1 MDVQEELICQ
11 LQQVPKGLQ
20 WEQRQ
25 TRSRGT
31 FILQL
36 QRRQDA
42 TTSRRER
49 PCKDEGLHGQT
60 RAPGVHGASTPRV
73 NWGRQQRSDSKV
85 LSKPC
90 PHTHQ
95 AGHRLNGGS
104 CPGWRLLGQQ
114 TQGVGESQS
123 QPHTAWGTIPQTP
136 QCSGTHPLGTTPKR
150 RPSLIHSY
158 SSAPHSGLAKS
169 RLSMSV
175 Y

>member
-123 QPHTAWGTIPQTP
+123 QPHTAWGRSHRHPSAQEPTHLEQPL
-136 QCSGTHPLGTTPKR
+136 SGDPASFILIVQPLTQAWPNPG
-150 RPSLIHSY
+150 
-158 SSAPHSGLAKS
+158 S
-169 RLSMSV
+169 R
-175 Y
+175 